1 MPRLYCDLFT
11 VAITGDDPLSLP
23 SYGDVGDGD
32 LMLSLKNPPL
42 VLLLLLPP
50 LRGDVGL
57 LLLALDD

>member
-11 VAITGDDPLSLP
+11 VAITGEEPLLSP

-42 VLLLLLPP
+42 LLLLPPP

>member
-32 LMLSLKNPPL
+32 LMLSLKKWL
-42 VLLLLLPP
+42 VLLPP